1 LLNGPLTNVDPK
13 ARLELRSELKRMQ
26 SDLGQTIIYVTHDQS
41 ESLTLAD
48 RIAVMDKGKLLQ
60 YDSPENIYRGKLK
73 TRPSGSNS

>member
-1 LLNGPLTNVDPK
+1 
-13 ARLELRSELKRMQ
+13 MQ

>member
-1 LLNGPLTNVDPK
+1 
-13 ARLELRSELKRMQ
+13 MQ
-26 SDLGQTIIYVTHDQS
+26 SDLGQTMIYVTHDQS

-60 YDSPENIYRGKLK
+60 YDSPENFYRGKLK